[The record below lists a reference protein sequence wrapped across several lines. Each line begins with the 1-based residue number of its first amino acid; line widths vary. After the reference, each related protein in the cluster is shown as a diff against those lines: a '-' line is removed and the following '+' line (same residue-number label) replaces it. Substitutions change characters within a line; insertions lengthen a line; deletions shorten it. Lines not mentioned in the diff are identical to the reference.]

1 MMHYLTTE
9 QQRMHKEV
17 FFFFQKHTKDF
28 YDDKLSIQVTNKT
41 CKSHVDGIL
50 LVVISIFPC
59 SREENR
65 NGTVGGNDSN
75 SGRLAFNN
83 TCCYTSVNEP
93 HKKWGC
99 QKNPSVDGV
108 RELPSSCKF
117 SDEKLWTVNI
127 AITS

>member
-1 MMHYLTTE
+1 MKSIRSLLRASNRMMHYLTTE

-17 FFFFQKHTKDF
+17 FFFFFQKHTKDF

-65 NGTVGGNDSN
+65 NG
-75 SGRLAFNN
+75 NN
-83 TCCYTSVNEP
+83 R
-93 HKKWGC
+93 W
-99 QKNPSVDGV
+99 Q
-108 RELPSSCKF
+108 
-117 SDEKLWTVNI
+117 
-127 AITS
+127 

>member
-1 MMHYLTTE
+1 MKSIRSLLRASNRMMQLNN
-9 QQRMHKEV
+9 KECTKKF

-65 NGTVGGNDSN
+65 NG
-75 SGRLAFNN
+75 NN
-83 TCCYTSVNEP
+83 R
-93 HKKWGC
+93 W
-99 QKNPSVDGV
+99 Q
-108 RELPSSCKF
+108 
-117 SDEKLWTVNI
+117 
-127 AITS
+127 

>member
-1 MMHYLTTE
+1 MKSIRSLLRASNRMMHYLATE

-65 NGTVGGNDSN
+65 NGTIGGNDSN

-93 HKKWGC
+93 HKK
-99 QKNPSVDGV
+99 
-108 RELPSSCKF
+108 
-117 SDEKLWTVNI
+117 
-127 AITS
+127 